1 MRIKIYRQV
10 MAVTSVLLLLLVL
23 LPSCSD
29 ESGSS
34 TPDIPETQY
43 AKLNIALGSLGNTM
57 PAYTRATDT
66 YYKNDII
73 NPDSADNQ
81 YEHHIDDWYIIVVDS
96 DGKVDRIV
104 SNNPAVQ
111 AAEQSDVTVNNDTP
125 DSKAIISMELVIGKT
140 YSFYALANIKGL
152 ENAEAVITSL
162 NTLKGNPFTTFRK
175 TEATL
180 QVIATAYTGETGT
193 SYIPMSS
200 YGKSIKVSNDERL
213 NEVNLE
219 LIRLLGKV
227 SIEVTNATGKE
238 VTVKQL
244 KMGKFRQSGA
254 IYLFPYDA
262 INSDPYMPNLLI
274 GKSTENDLMNPV
286 FPTSATT
293 IADWIYK
300 PAAGANDQV
309 IGIDATDDKN
319 RQKYMFYINETD
331 QKSVDSNGGDMKIA
345 LEVEGIEKDSD
356 PKETKFYLIRRN
368 DLLQIPIL
376 LSEATTTI
384 EFEQKHMPIGGLP
397 TVITFEEGITISDKQ
412 LTTTHAGDINISY
425 KLDNLNGSTD
435 WELQYYTEGGTTESK
450 NQYCYAV
457 PVGNDSNFLLE
468 PKDKDIL
475 SWWIDAATKPKYGY
489 VLKKTNDLEGFFT
502 VTAQEL
508 SYLGTAKI
516 KLTLVAK
523 HKTDDTVVIL
533 PYTLTITN
541 GKTAKGGNR

>member
-1 MRIKIYRQV
+1 MRKKIYRQV

-43 AKLNIALGSLGNTM
+43 AKLNIALGSLGNAM
-57 PAYTRATDT
+57 PAYTRATD

-96 DGKVDRIV
+96 EGKVDRIV
-104 SNNPAVQ
+104 SNNSAVQ
-111 AAEQSDVTVNNDTP
+111 TAEHSDVTVNNDTP
-125 DSKAIISMELVIGKT
+125 DSEAIIGMELVVGKT

-162 NTLKGNPFTTFRK
+162 GTLKGNPFATFRK

-180 QVIATAYTGETGT
+180 QKIATAYTGETGT

-213 NEVNLE
+213 NVVNLE

-227 SIEVTNATGKE
+227 SIEVTNATGKD

-244 KMGKFRQSGA
+244 KMGKFRQGGN

-262 INSDPYMPNLLI
+262 IDTDPGKPNLLI
-274 GKSTENDLMNPV
+274 GKSEENDLMNPV
-286 FPTSATT
+286 FPTSEPSVTGT
-293 IADWIYK
+293 DWIYK
-300 PAAGANDQV
+300 PAEGALNQI
-309 IGIDATDDKN
+309 IGSDVTDDQN
-319 RQKYMFYINETD
+319 RRKYMFYINETD
-331 QKSVDSNGGDMKIA
+331 QNSVGPNGDDMKIA
-345 LEVEGIEKDSD
+345 LEVEGIEKDSA
-356 PKETKFYLIRRN
+356 PKKTKFCFIRRN

-397 TVITFEEGITISDKQ
+397 TAITFESGITISDKQ
-412 LTTTHAGDINISY
+412 LTTTHAGDITISY
-425 KLDNLNGSTD
+425 KLGELNGSTE
-435 WELQYYTEGGTTESK
+435 WELQYYEGGETESK

-457 PVGNDSNFLLE
+457 PVDNEKSFLLE
-468 PKDKDIL
+468 PEDKDQL
-475 SWWIDAATKPKYGY
+475 SWWVDTATKPAYGY
-489 VLKKTNDLEGFFT
+489 VLEKTNNMEGFFT
-502 VTAQEL
+502 VTTQEL
-508 SYLGTAKI
+508 SNLGTAKI

-523 HKTDDTVVIL
+523 HKTDNTVVIL

>member
-1 MRIKIYRQV
+1 

-57 PAYTRATDT
+57 PAYTRATD

-73 NPDSADNQ
+73 NPDSADTQ
-81 YEHHIDDWYIIVVDS
+81 YEHHIEDWYIIVVDS
-96 DGKVDRIV
+96 DDKVDRII
-104 SNNPAVQ
+104 SNNSDIETF
-111 AAEQSDVTVNNDTP
+111 EQSNATVNNNDP
-125 DSKAIISMELVIGKT
+125 DSKATISMELVVGKT

-152 ENAEAVITSL
+152 ENADAVIEA
-162 NTLKGNPFTTFRK
+162 LKGLKGKSFAEFRK

-180 QVIATAYTGETGT
+180 KAIATAYTGETGT

-213 NEVNLE
+213 NVVNLE

-238 VTVKQL
+238 VTVKEL

-274 GKSTENDLMNPV
+274 GKSAENDLMNPV
-286 FPTSATT
+286 FPTSETPVT
-293 IADWIYK
+293 GTDWIYK
-300 PAAGANDQV
+300 PAEGADDQV
-309 IGIDATDDKN
+309 IGSDATDDQN
-319 RQKYMFYINETD
+319 RRKYMFYINETD
-331 QKSVDSNGGDMKIA
+331 QKSVDPNSGDIKIA

-356 PKETKFYLIRRN
+356 PKETKFCFIRRN

-376 LSEATTTI
+376 LSKATTTI

-397 TVITFEEGITISDKQ
+397 TAITFEKGITISDKQ
-412 LTTTHAGDINISY
+412 LTTTHAGDITISY
-425 KLDNLNGSTD
+425 KLDQLNGSIN

-457 PVGNDSNFLLE
+457 PVANDSNFLLE